1 MRQRGH
7 QQCPGSIHRGE
18 SVARRGAH
26 AQHASRHPS
35 SPSHAGSAVLQM
47 RGPRRTPPA
56 APLPARAA
64 PALRSLVR
72 DDDASLRQSQQPD
85 AVVTGV
91 SCSSATVPRAPTDVS
106 PHGGS
111 RASILD
117 VGATTAG
124 RQGRLH
130 YRRQSRAVSVLRC
143 VDAAAPSHMVG
154 GRQLR
159 VLARCCLRCF
169 PHLTLTSFAAWV
181 HAGSSRLSDIQG

>member
-1 MRQRGH
+1 MPRFHPQR
-7 QQCPGSIHRGE
+7 RE
-18 SVARRGAH
+18 RRA
-26 AQHASRHPS
+26 A
-35 SPSHAGSAVLQM
+35 
-47 RGPRRTPPA
+47 RGPRPACIPPSVVPVSCWLCSTSDEGPPGRTPPA
-56 APLPARAA
+56 AGAAAGARAA
-64 PALRSLVR
+64 PARSLVR